1 MKCSASEALSL
12 YGMLRHFFDC
22 RLPTTSAPD
31 VDPTTSAPD
40 VDHRIANN
48 MLSFRLACK
57 AVDILLLCKR
67 LRAEAESEG

>member
-1 MKCSASEALSL
+1 MKRSASEALSL

-22 RLPTTSAPD
+22 RL
-31 VDPTTSAPD
+31 PTTSAPD